1 MVMRKFDMIWPV
13 CGYVFEFDILSLE
26 GILEPPIIMGNNLKE
41 RGGKIEGPRE
51 AFFGRI
57 P

>member
-1 MVMRKFDMIWPV
+1 MIWPV